1 MSHVSV
7 AKDLYHKMPTPAILQ
22 PMEKWAETENNLYK
36 KIISGKLSKAE
47 KQKALK
53 AWADANSAFRDA
65 EFNTTKQTIPLAN
78 SQEFFSCFFSCY
90 LVRHNNRVPLCRI
103 LYFIRNQ
110 PRLTLLVIYLPF
122 VALLVQKK

>member
-1 MSHVSV
+1 MSHDSV
-7 AKDLYHKMPTPAILQ
+7 AKALSHKMPTPAILQ

-78 SQEFFSCFFSCY
+78 SQEFNKRSMRLEEKIS
-90 LVRHNNRVPLCRI
+90 RHFDEI
-103 LYFIRNQ
+103 EELY
-110 PRLTLLVIYLPF
+110 PDAVL
-122 VALLVQKK
+122 